1 MEGMSPFVANLY
13 VQLNSPVANLRDVVK
28 VLLENDLI
36 MNITTTVKNA
46 DGLGDKGMIYLAP
59 HTLLAR
65 TETFQ
70 SADNLRMCSR
80 QCAKCYALSM
90 D

>member
-36 MNITTTVKNA
+36 MNITTTVRNA
-46 DGLGDKGMIYLAP
+46 DGLACKGMICLAT
-59 HTLLAR
+59 HTLSHGMKL
-65 TETFQ
+65 FNLQ
-70 SADNLRMCSR
+70 SPNYPTL
-80 QCAKCYALSM
+80 
-90 D
+90 